1 MFTGIDEVDWA
12 SLRHA
17 YGSAE
22 DVPGWLRALASADTA
37 ERATALDGMFGAV
50 HHEGRVYDST
60 LACVPFLFA
69 LAAREEV
76 PDRGCIVEL
85 LVSIGGE
92 GVGGAEGAGGPK
104 GRERAAHSGSGG
116 GGASAEGSGARG
128 NPRSAE
134 TPRTAETPGIAGNA
148 ENPGN
153 PRNDGTARTA
163 QDPGTS
169 DGSERDRR
177 AREAVCA
184 GAGVFA
190 ALVGDPDPA
199 VRRAAAGALVRF
211 LEEPQRVLALLRQRL
226 RAEREGC
233 VLLALTEALGLFAHR
248 YPAHADGALDLLA
261 EQSAPPYAPGL
272 RLAALGQLALR
283 APGRLPADLVPAAV
297 QLLQQRSAQR
307 LRRQEQAGTDTL
319 VRRIRRLRPSDEQG
333 AMLLRTL
340 HSALG
345 DRVDDRIALLT
356 GQLTSP
362 DPVDR
367 CNAVWMSAGLFR
379 GWRGAYDGPV
389 RLLGAQLGSEQDR
402 LRDAAV
408 SVLAELFSLA
418 APAADDLHAL
428 VAARPDLWTHRW
440 ERSSPTLGGPL
451 KALAR
456 TGDPRAVPP
465 LAQLLAGPSAP
476 VGLGCEVAHL
486 GRAAA
491 PLAPAVRHRLGRVPL
506 DSPAAARLA
515 APLLTAVRAVGDR
528 HAVPELLRLLSG
540 APDGLGARDAVVG
553 QVIETLAELGA
564 VAEAAPLLRG
574 LLRTRHAVTAAGA
587 LWSADGDAGAVL
599 PVLLRELAQ
608 PDPVVRGSAAR
619 QLAGLGPAA
628 RGALPELR
636 RLAGAGPLRE
646 RVPAACAL
654 WRIAGD
660 PDPVLPVFRYAWTA
674 DPRTR
679 APIARSLA
687 TMGPAAA
694 PLHDLL
700 ITELT
705 DPRRHTAQQGAY
717 GHRDIPDD
725 EELLWTCRG
734 VLAGL

>member
-22 DVPGWLRALASADTA
+22 DVPGWLWALASADSA

-50 HHEGRVYDST
+50 HHQGRVYDST

-69 LAAREEV
+69 LLAREEV
-76 PDRGCIVEL
+76 PDRSCIVEL

-92 GVGGAEGAGGPK
+92 YTEN
-104 GRERAAHSGSGG
+104 SGNSWNSWNSENSGK
-116 GGASAEGSGARG
+116 
-128 NPRSAE
+128 
-134 TPRTAETPGIAGNA
+134 
-148 ENPGN
+148 NPGS
-153 PRNDGTARTA
+153 TAAAAGR
-163 QDPGTS
+163 Q
-169 DGSERDRR
+169 GSAAAGRDRR
-177 AREAVCA
+177 AREAVRA
-184 GAGVFA
+184 GAETFA
-190 ALVGDPDPA
+190 ALSGDPDPA
-199 VRRAAAGALVRF
+199 VRQAAAGALVRF
-211 LEEPQRVLALLRQRL
+211 LEEPPRVLELLRRRL
-226 RAEREGC
+226 RVEREDR
-233 VLLALTEALGLFAHR
+233 VLLALIEACGVFAHR
-248 YPAHADGALDLLA
+248 YPAHADGAVDLLA
-261 EQSAPPYAPGL
+261 EQSAPPYAPVL

-297 QLLQQRSAQR
+297 RLLQERSAQR
-307 LRRQEQAGTDTL
+307 LRLREHAGPDTL

-379 GWRGAYDGPV
+379 GWRGGYDGPV

-408 SVLAELFSLA
+408 SVLAELFAPA

-428 VAARPDLWTHRW
+428 VTARPDLWTHRW
-440 ERSSPTLGGPL
+440 ERCSPTLGGPL

-465 LAQLLAGPSAP
+465 LAQLLAGPAAP

-491 PLAPAVRHRLGRVPL
+491 PLAPALRHHLGRVPL
-506 DSPAAARLA
+506 ASPAAARLA

-528 HAVPELLRLLSG
+528 DAVPELLRLLSG
-540 APDGLGARDAVVG
+540 APDGLGARDAVAD

-564 VAEAAPLLRG
+564 AAQAAPLLRA
-574 LLRTRHAVTAAGA
+574 LLRTRHAAAAAGA
-587 LWSADGDAGAVL
+587 LWSADGDASTVL
-599 PVLLRELAQ
+599 PVLLRELGRPE
-608 PDPVVRGSAAR
+608 PDARRDAVRHLAR
-619 QLAGLGPAA
+619 LGPAA
-628 RGALPELR
+628 RAALPELR
-636 RLAGAGPLRE
+636 RLAGEGPVRE

-654 WRIAGD
+654 WHIAGD
-660 PDPVLPVFRYAWTA
+660 PDPVLPVFRTAWA
-674 DPRTR
+674 SDPRTR
-679 APIARSLA
+679 VPVARCL
-687 TMGPAAA
+687 TDMGPAAA

-700 ITELT
+700 TTELT
-705 DPRRHTAQQGAY
+705 QPRRHTARQSAY
-717 GHRDIPDD
+717 GPHDIPDD
-725 EELLWTCRG
+725 EELLRMCRE
-734 VLAGL
+734 VLAGM

>member
-1 MFTGIDEVDWA
+1 VFTGIDEVDWD

-17 YGSAE
+17 HGSAE

-37 ERATALDGMFGAV
+37 ERATALDGMYGAL

-76 PDRGCIVEL
+76 ADRGCIVEL

-92 GVGGAEGAGGPK
+92 SGEGG
-104 GRERAAHSGSGG
+104 
-116 GGASAEGSGARG
+116 
-128 NPRSAE
+128 
-134 TPRTAETPGIAGNA
+134 
-148 ENPGN
+148 
-153 PRNDGTARTA
+153 
-163 QDPGTS
+163 
-169 DGSERDRR
+169 ERDRR
-177 AREAVCA
+177 AWEAVRA

-190 ALVGDPDPA
+190 ALAGDPDPA

-211 LEEPQRVLALLRQRL
+211 LDDPSRVLELLRRWL
-226 RAEREGC
+226 PAERDDS
-233 VLLALTEALGLFAHR
+233 VLAALTEALGLFAQR

-261 EQSAPPYAPGL
+261 EQSGPPYAPGQ

-297 QLLQQRSAQR
+297 RLLHQRSAQR
-307 LRRQEQAGTDTL
+307 LPAREFSGTDTL

-333 AMLLRTL
+333 AALLRTL
-340 HSALG
+340 HGALG

-389 RLLGAQLGSEQDR
+389 RLLGAQLRTDQDR

-408 SVLAELFSLA
+408 SVLAELYALA
-418 APAADDLHAL
+418 RPAADELHAL

-456 TGDPRAVPP
+456 SGDPRAVPA
-465 LAQLLAGPSAP
+465 LAQLLAGPAAP
-476 VGLGCEVAHL
+476 AGLGFDVAHL

-491 PLAPAVRHRLGRVPL
+491 ALAPALRHRLGRIPL
-506 DSPAAARLA
+506 ASPGAARLA
-515 APLLTAVRAVGDR
+515 TPLLTAIRAVGDR
-528 HAVPELLRLLSG
+528 EAVPELLRLLSG
-540 APDGLGARDAVVG
+540 ASDGPGAREEFVG
-553 QVIETLAELGA
+553 QVVETLAELGA
-564 VAEAAPLLRG
+564 AAQAAPLLRP
-574 LLRTRHAVTAAGA
+574 LLHTRHAAVAAGA
-587 LWSADGDAGAVL
+587 LWSANGDTSAVL
-599 PVLLRELAQ
+599 PVLRGELTRVDASLR
-608 PDPVVRGSAAR
+608 RSAAR
-619 QLAGLGPAA
+619 QLGRLGPAA

-636 RLAGAGPLRE
+636 RLARSGPPRE
-646 RVPAACAL
+646 RIPAACAL
-654 WRIAGD
+654 WRVTGD
-660 PDPVLPVFRYAWTA
+660 PDPVRPLFRAAWTA
-674 DPRTR
+674 DARTR
-679 APIARSLA
+679 PAIARCLTA
-687 TMGPAAA
+687 MGPAAA
-694 PLHDLL
+694 PLRDL
-700 ITELT
+700 ITEELT
-705 DPRRHTAQQGAY
+705 RPRRHTAHEGAF
-717 GHRDIPDD
+717 GSHDIPDD
-725 EELLWTCRG
+725 EELLRTCRE